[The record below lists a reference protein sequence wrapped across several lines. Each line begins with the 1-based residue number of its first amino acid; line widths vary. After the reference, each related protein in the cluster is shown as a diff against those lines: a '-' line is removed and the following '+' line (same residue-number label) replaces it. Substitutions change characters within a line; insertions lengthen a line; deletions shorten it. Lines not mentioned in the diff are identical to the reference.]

1 MKLKSFGCSFIY
13 GSELSDE
20 NTQRICPSRKTWP
33 ALLAQH
39 LGYQYECYALPGA
52 GNLSIAQSVLD
63 QAVDPTPALFVINW
77 SFIDRFD
84 YQFNSTPLKWSTC
97 RPNESDLESETY
109 YKLYHNEY
117 RDKLTTLINM
127 QACVTALQG
136 HKVIMTYMDD
146 LIFDQRWHVTPGVLS
161 MQNSLKPIV
170 KTFNDKNFRDWAQS
184 QGHKITAAGHLLD
197 SGHRAAFEYVLNHNF
212 V

>member
-20 NTQRICPSRKTWP
+20 NPCLIRPSRKTWP
-33 ALLAQH
+33 ALLAHH

-52 GNLSIAQSVLD
+52 GNLSITQQVLD
-63 QAVDPTPALFVINW
+63 QAADPEPALYIINW

-84 YQFNSTPLKWSTC
+84 YKFEDISLKWHTC
-97 RPNESDLESETY
+97 RPSETDLESETY
-109 YKLYHNEY
+109 YKLYHSEY

-127 QACVTALQG
+127 QACAAALYGQ
-136 HKVIMTYMDD
+136 KVIMTYMDD
-146 LIFDQRWHVTPGVLS
+146 LTFDQRWHTTPGVAA
-161 MQNSLKPIV
+161 MQNTLRPVTKQ
-170 KTFNDKNFRDWAQS
+170 FDGKNFREWAS
-184 QGHKITAAGHLLD
+184 TQGHKITAAGHLLD
-197 SGHRAAFEYVLNHNF
+197 SGHRAVFEYVLDHNF